1 MHFHHNRETHPYQLP
16 HQLWSTEETIS
27 SCAVKASFDVK
38 ANLIVVFTHSG
49 ITARKVAKHKPK
61 CPVLAVTPNDW
72 AAKGIILHRGCEAM
86 LVGSLVGSDTLIN
99 KVLEEAFER
108 KIIQPG
114 EFVIVTSGLSG
125 TVGSTNLLKII
136 KV

>member
-1 MHFHHNRETHPYQLP
+1 M
-16 HQLWSTEETIS
+16 
-27 SCAVKASFDVK
+27 
-38 ANLIVVFTHSG
+38 
-49 ITARKVAKHKPK
+49 AKHKPK

-72 AAKGIILHRGCEAM
+72 AAKAILLHRGVEAM

-108 KIIQPG
+108 KLVISG
-114 EFVIVTSGLSG
+114 DFVVVTSGLSG

>member
-1 MHFHHNRETHPYQLP
+1 MHHFQSKEANPTKLAHE
-16 HQLWSTEETIS
+16 LWSAEDTIS

-38 ANLIVVFTHSG
+38 AALIIVFTHSG

-61 CPVLAVTPNDW
+61 CPVMAVTPNDW
-72 AAKGIILHRGCEAM
+72 AAKGMLLHRGVYSM
-86 LVGSLVGSDTLIN
+86 LVGSLIGSDRLVG
-99 KVLEEAFER
+99 KVVEECMH
-108 KIIQPG
+108 KK
-114 EFVIVTSGLSG
+114 FVKKGDYIIVTSGLSG